1 MKFST
6 DATLTTGEITKA
18 LDTAIETKAA
28 MLDRMIERAI
38 QWMEDDKNGVDG
50 KTLDAPKSISRLRK
64 ELVRQITVEFE
75 KELRKANGTNFE
87 H

>member
-38 QWMEDDKNGVDG
+38 QFMDDDKNGVDG
-50 KTLDAPKSISRLRK
+50 KTLDAAKSISRLRK
-64 ELVRQITVEFE
+64 ELVRQITVEFTQ
-75 KELRKANGTNFE
+75 ELRKANGTNFE
-87 H
+87 D